1 MRLEQNFEST
11 KYDDMI
17 GAFDPLPAGDY
28 LVRITET
35 EIKITKAGTG
45 KYIKIVMTVLAG
57 DFKNRKIFSN
67 INIQNPNE
75 TAVEIGQQEL
85 ATLCRAVHVLQ
96 LQDTNQLHNIPFFVK
111 VKIKR
116 ALGEYEAS
124 NRVVNYY
131 AYEDS
136 EHIDKTEAAPSGGIP
151 SGKPPWET
159 ETPADSGKPLWE
171 TETPADSGKPPWETE
186 TPADKTEAA
195 PSEEQPWENE
205 EEDDIP
211 F

>member
-1 MRLEQNFEST
+1 M
-11 KYDDMI
+11 
-17 GAFDPLPAGDY
+17 
-28 LVRITET
+28 
-35 EIKITKAGTG
+35 
-45 KYIKIVMTVLAG
+45 
-57 DFKNRKIFSN
+57 
-67 INIQNPNE
+67 
-75 TAVEIGQQEL
+75 
-85 ATLCRAVHVLQ
+85 
-96 LQDTNQLHNIPFFVK
+96 
-111 VKIKR
+111 KIKR

-171 TETPADSGKPPWETE
+171 TETPADSGKHPWETETPADSGKPPWETE